1 MLRAKQVLRGRAAD
15 SVRREPDL
23 PPRRVADEEGR
34 GDGDGHDGDD
44 LGWGWA
50 VGWGVQERE
59 QGGGSER
66 SRREREREVRGKG
79 RKKEKRR
86 GVAAGVER
94 RCLFL
99 GASRKRERRDRQLRL
114 LASVFFLVLSFSL
127 RHEENCRRDDE
138 KRQGSSQARECG
150 RSKLRNDFFGRLLF
164 SCRLPRSSPFSSSVF
179 CLSSRFRSSAPVAF
193 LLRSA
198 SQVPLCLRAARPP
211 P

>member
-1 MLRAKQVLRGRAAD
+1 MGMV
-15 SVRREPDL
+15 
-23 PPRRVADEEGR
+23 
-34 GDGDGHDGDD
+34 
-44 LGWGWA
+44 

-66 SRREREREVRGKG
+66 SRREREREGSREG
-79 RKKEKRR
+79 KKERKE
-86 GVAAGVER
+86 AGSGSG

-99 GASRKRERRDRQLRL
+99 GALRKRERRDRQLRL

-127 RHEENCRRDDE
+127 RNEENCRRDDE

-150 RSKLRNDFFGRLLF
+150 RSKLRNDFFLAVCF
-164 SCRLPRSSPFSSSVF
+164 SRVASRSSPFSLSVF
-179 CLSSRFRSSAPVAF
+179 CLSSRFRSSAPLAF

-198 SQVPLCLRAARPP
+198 SQAPLCLRAARPP